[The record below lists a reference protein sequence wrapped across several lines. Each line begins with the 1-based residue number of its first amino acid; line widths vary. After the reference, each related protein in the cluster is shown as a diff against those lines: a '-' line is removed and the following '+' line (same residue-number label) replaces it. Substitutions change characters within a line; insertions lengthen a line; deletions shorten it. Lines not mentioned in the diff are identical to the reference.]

1 LRFGL
6 VLFRLLVAVS
16 LALIFA
22 GVGSQGAA
30 FAAWPWAAPPRAQ
43 TPHPAVARIIVPE
56 GEGVTSFGSG
66 TLIDAR
72 DDFGLVITNWHV
84 VRDAAGRIEVVFP
97 NGFRSFARA
106 LKVND
111 DWDLAALVIWRPD
124 GVRPVPLADI
134 PPRPGDALT
143 IAGYGSGTYRAATG
157 RCTKYFAPSLDL
169 PKQLV
174 EVSVQARQGDSGG
187 PILNARGELAGV
199 LFGASRGTTMG
210 SYAPRVRDFLASV
223 APDLGQNTDT
233 RIAATDEGEKG
244 REGEGGT
251 RASSLLPHSPP
262 PPLSPSPPHVAARPA
277 EKLETVPPRDPVEE
291 DWSQFVQLSDN
302 PPPRP
307 TAEVAE
313 PPAVEPS
320 APAVAALSN
329 EAGEAV
335 VSRPLTWRDLAGET
349 LFEQARSVLA
359 LVGVFTVVY
368 QVLRA
373 FGG

>member
-1 LRFGL
+1 
-6 VLFRLLVAVS
+6 
-16 LALIFA
+16 
-22 GVGSQGAA
+22 
-30 FAAWPWAAPPRAQ
+30 
-43 TPHPAVARIIVPE
+43 
-56 GEGVTSFGSG
+56 
-66 TLIDAR
+66 
-72 DDFGLVITNWHV
+72 
-84 VRDAAGRIEVVFP
+84 
-97 NGFRSFARA
+97 
-106 LKVND
+106 LKVNN

-134 PPRPGDALT
+134 PPRPGDVLT

-157 RCTKYFAPSLDL
+157 RCTKYFAPTLDL

-210 SYAPRVRDFLASV
+210 SYAPRVRHFLASV
-223 APDLGQNTDT
+223 APDLGQDAGTM
-233 RIAATDEGEKG
+233 IAA
-244 REGEGGT
+244 RGEGDSG
-251 RASSLLPHSPP
+251 RGGEWARGRILEVRVPPSPSL
-262 PPLSPSPPHVAARPA
+262 PLFPSPPHVAGRPA
-277 EKLETVPPRDPVEE
+277 EKLETVPARDPVEE

-302 PPPRP
+302 PPARP
-307 TAEVAE
+307 TAEIAE

-329 EAGEAV
+329 EADEAV

-349 LFEQARSVLA
+349 LFEQVRSVLA
-359 LVGVFTVVY
+359 LVGIFTVVY